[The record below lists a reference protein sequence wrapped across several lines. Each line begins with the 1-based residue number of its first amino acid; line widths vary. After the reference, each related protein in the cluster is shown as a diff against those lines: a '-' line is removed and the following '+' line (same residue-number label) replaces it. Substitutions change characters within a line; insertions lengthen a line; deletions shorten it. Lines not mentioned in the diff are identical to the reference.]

1 MRQGNQQDFLSDDF
15 GDSEHCGL
23 LGCCGVLAG
32 TADPDNAVHPAVVH
46 TTGDCA
52 VVELS
57 GDIDLLAL
65 HRLAPLLDA
74 VAAGPYRIVAVD
86 LTATTFFDC
95 SGLTLLVRTHRR
107 ALERGGRV
115 TVVCRHRLTL
125 RIMAMSRLTEVLCPA
140 ATVEEALR

>member
-15 GDSEHCGL
+15 GDSERCGL
-23 LGCCGVLAG
+23 LGGCGVLAG

-46 TTGDCA
+46 MIDDCA

-57 GDIDLLAL
+57 GDIDLLAF
-65 HRLAPLLDA
+65 HRLAPLLDT
-74 VAAGPYRIVAVD
+74 VADGPYRVVAVD

-95 SGLTLLVRTHRR
+95 SGLSLLVRAHRR

-115 TVVCRHRLTL
+115 TVVCRRRLTL
-125 RIMAMSRLTEVLCPA
+125 RIIAMSRLTEVLRPVP
-140 ATVEEALR
+140 TVEEALR